1 MTAVDW
7 ESFVMK
13 RSSLMTL
20 TIGLLLFPLFAASD
34 SVRAQQSD
42 RQKPSVTIN
51 TDLVVTWAQI
61 TSRGDG
67 TPVKGLEIDNFLLRE
82 DGKPQQISLI
92 KEDQPLSVVILVQ
105 GLIPCGESFSI
116 MTSFRR
122 NREALRQLG
131 DDAEIALMVWYSR
144 VALVQPMTRDW
155 INIAYYLEDRN
166 RLIKASN
173 QAGLVDS
180 IPELERPGEAI
191 YQAARYL
198 EKATPPGRRKV
209 IIIIN
214 EPNWVSQKHLH
225 TATEVSE
232 LIEKTG
238 TTVYWLYQ
246 TFDGRRRPEDDYS
259 SSLLFGIKRQDKK
272 RRAGGTIEEFAE
284 QTGGSIIT
292 GDAKDS
298 DELLI
303 KLTGLIRSGYTIGY
317 YPENSDF
324 DGKFRRIS
332 LELSPQ
338 GKAKVG
344 KVDIKTRN
352 GYRALRP
359 STPIGSEAQP
369 ER

>member
-67 TPVKGLEIDNFLLRE
+67 TPVKGLEIENFLLRE

-105 GLIPCGESFSI
+105 GLIPCGESFTLIS
-116 MTSFRR
+116 SFRR

-131 DDAEIALMVWYSR
+131 NDAEIALMVWYSS
-144 VALVQPMTRDW
+144 VALVQPLTRDW
-155 INIAYYLEDRN
+155 DNIAYYLEDRN
-166 RLIKASN
+166 RLVNASN
-173 QAGLVDS
+173 QAGIVHG
-180 IPELERPGEAI
+180 IPELQRPGEAV

-198 EKATPPGRRKV
+198 EKATSPGRRKV

-214 EPNWVSQKHLH
+214 NPTLVNQKHLH
-225 TATEVSE
+225 TAAEVNE

-238 TTVYWLYQ
+238 TTVYGLYQ
-246 TFDGRRRPEDDYS
+246 TSDGNRRPEVGYTGDS
-259 SSLLFGIKRQDKK
+259 LFGISRQDKK

-284 QTGGSIIT
+284 RTGGSIII
-292 GDAKDS
+292 GDQKES

-303 KLTGLIRSGYTIGY
+303 KLTGLIRSSYTIGY

-324 DGKFRRIS
+324 DGRFRRIS
-332 LELSPQ
+332 LELSPS
-338 GKAKVG
+338 GRAKAG
-344 KVDIKTRN
+344 KVTIKTMY

-359 STPIGSEAQP
+359 SAPVESEIPPGQ
-369 ER
+369 